1 MNYEKI
7 KSAALALFVLIS
19 LAFTWGIWNY
29 KPSYETIKDSSDTIV
44 KEVEIGQQRKISA
57 LLKPSK
63 IVTHLQDQHYGT
75 VAEEELTWFMEEM
88 ASWIFYEPENI
99 SSLLNEQEFNEL
111 LTGDSHVELFF
122 SGSIPFN
129 TIKNILAFNHSDVPS
144 AVFDRMVI
152 KEEEQSN
159 SASVYFVSV
168 QERLVFKSRIES
180 ASLAEFKMRYL
191 VQSDHLEPYIAHQ
204 IPNGPLLFVRKE
216 APVLYTQKYLPEQIE
231 AETFKK
237 ALFNDPSYVKRGT
250 SLGSDEYTDGS
261 SLMRVNHSTGVIT
274 YLNLALEN
282 EIGQKMA
289 LNTLIDKSISFVND
303 HNGWVDEY
311 RLFSTTPG
319 SSFIS
324 YRLFLDDY
332 PVFNEQGMEGMA
344 ELSQTWGR
352 ERIYQYK
359 RPSFIIQLDSPLPET
374 KTPIE
379 LESGEEAISKVL
391 SQEIDVSLLTD
402 MQVGYEM
409 TVERE
414 SPKILALEPSWYY
427 KYNGTWQRLVTGGGG
442 AADGLE

>member
-7 KSAALALFVLIS
+7 KSAALALLVLIS

-29 KPSYETIKDSSDTIV
+29 KPSYETITDSSDTIV
-44 KEVEIGQQRKISA
+44 KEVEIGQQRKIST

-63 IVTHLQDQHYGT
+63 ILAHLQNEHYGT
-75 VAEEELTWFMEEM
+75 VAEEELTWLTEEM
-88 ASWIFYEPENI
+88 ASWTFYEPENV
-99 SSLLNEQEFNEL
+99 SDLLNEQEFNEL

-129 TIKNILAFNHSDVPS
+129 TIKNILAFDHSDVPS

-152 KEEEQSN
+152 QVEEQSN

-180 ASLAEFKMRYL
+180 ASLAEFNMRYL
-191 VQSDHLEPYIAHQ
+191 VQSDRLEPYIAHQ

-216 APVLYTQKYLPEQIE
+216 APLLYMPQYLPEQIE

-237 ALFNDPSYVKRGT
+237 ALFTDPSYVKRG
-250 SLGSDEYTDGS
+250 SSSRSDEYTDGS
-261 SLMRVNHSTGVIT
+261 SLMSVNRSTGVIT

-289 LNTLIDKSISFVND
+289 LSTLIDKSISFVND

-319 SSFIS
+319 SSIIS
-324 YRLFLDDY
+324 YRLFLGDY
-332 PVFNEQGMEGMA
+332 PVFNEQGMA

-352 ERIYQYK
+352 ERVYQYK
-359 RPSFIIQLDSPLPET
+359 RPSFIIQLDSPLQET
-374 KTPIE
+374 EAPIE

-391 SQEIDVSLLTD
+391 SQEIDASLLTD
-402 MQVGYEM
+402 MQIGYEM
-409 TVERE
+409 IVERE
-414 SPKILALEPSWYY
+414 SPKILAFEPSWYY
-427 KYNGTWQRLVTGGGG
+427 KYNGTWQRLVTGEGG